1 MRAHIVQTTF
11 PLEGRSAAFAQV
23 RDLLEKASPEP
34 GGLIVLPELFA
45 CGFTPASREMA
56 EGEGELAETAEF
68 LAGIARKWKCTV
80 QGTGIGRAKDGK
92 LQNLVSVHGP
102 DGGTIGTFE
111 KIHPFRFG
119 GEEEV
124 FGRGDRILL
133 YKWGEIVVCP
143 MVCYDLRFPECF
155 RRATLLGAQ
164 LFAIGANWPR
174 TRSEHWRA
182 LLQARAIDD
191 LAYVLGANCVGTDG
205 HLVYKGESQAYGPK
219 GEPLGRLEGEPGV
232 LGVDVEL
239 RRVLSWREKSMILDC
254 IRDPEELRAVRAWTD
269 SPRTRT

>member
-1 MRAHIVQTTF
+1 MRAHLLQTAW
-11 PLEGRSAAFAQV
+11 PSEGKKAAFAQV
-23 RDLLEKASPEP
+23 RELLRGLAPASGDLV
-34 GGLIVLPELFA
+34 VLPELFA
-45 CGFTPASREMA
+45 CGFGPGSRDAA
-56 EGEGELAETAEF
+56 EGDGKLEETAEF
-68 LAGIARKWKCTV
+68 LSDAAREWRCTV
-80 QGTGIGRAKDGK
+80 QGTGVGLGKDGR

-102 DGGTIGTFE
+102 DGRTIGTFE

-124 FGRGDRILL
+124 FGRGDRLLL
-133 YKWGEIVVCP
+133 YEWNDVVVCP

-164 LFAIGANWPR
+164 LFAIGANWPK

-182 LLQARAIDD
+182 LLRARAIDN
-191 LAYVLGANCVGTDG
+191 LAYALGANCTGTDG

-219 GEPLGRLEGEPGV
+219 GEPLGELADEVGV
-232 LGVDVEL
+232 LSVEIEP

-254 IRDPEELRAVRAWTD
+254 VRDPAELRVVRGA
-269 SPRTRT
+269 